1 MRKSDVTRRV
11 TMRDVA
17 ALVGVSHQTVS
28 RALNEPHRV
37 NVETRERIDEVMQS
51 LRYQRNGAAR
61 ALATRRTRSIGLIST
76 GLTLHSHSKR
86 MIAINE
92 AARAAGYQVS
102 MASLPRADGAA
113 LQAELDAMQ
122 GQGIEGVVLIAA
134 DKQARG
140 VIDSLII
147 DVPVIISGIASS
159 QPSISID
166 LFEGARMATAHLAD
180 LGHRRIAHLAGP
192 DWSVDAEERMRG
204 WRTELES
211 RGLPVAEPR
220 LGDWTVRSGYERG
233 LEFAE
238 AGDCTAI
245 FCANDRMAVGLI
257 AALHERRIDVPG
269 QISIVGYDDIPEA
282 EFLVP
287 SLTTIRQ
294 DLLLLGRQIIA
305 SLLALLGEDPGV
317 EVPPAKPELVV
328 RNSSAPP
335 PRDG

>member
-1 MRKSDVTRRV
+1 VKKSDVARRV

-28 RALNEPHRV
+28 RALNEPDRV
-37 NVETRERIDEVMQS
+37 NAETRIRIQEVMQS

-92 AARAAGYQVS
+92 AARAEGYQVS
-102 MASLPRADGAA
+102 MASLPRADRVA

-134 DKQARG
+134 DKQARD
-140 VIDSLII
+140 VIDSLLI
-147 DVPVIISGIASS
+147 DVPVIISGITSH

-166 LFEGARMATAHLAD
+166 LFEGARLATAHLAD
-180 LGHRRIAHLAGP
+180 LGHHDIGHLAGP

-211 RGLPVAEPR
+211 RGLPVSGPR
-220 LGDWTVRSGYERG
+220 IGDWTVRSGYERG
-233 LEFAE
+233 LEFAS
-238 AGDCTAI
+238 ARDATAI

-257 AALHERRIDVPG
+257 AALHERGVDVPG
-269 QISIVGYDDIPEA
+269 QVSLVGYDDIPEA

-294 DLLLLGRQIIA
+294 DLQLLGRQIISA
-305 SLLALLGEDPGV
+305 LLALLGEESVVDV
-317 EVPPAKPELVV
+317 RAAQPELIV
-328 RNSSAPP
+328 RNSTGPP
-335 PRDG
+335 PA